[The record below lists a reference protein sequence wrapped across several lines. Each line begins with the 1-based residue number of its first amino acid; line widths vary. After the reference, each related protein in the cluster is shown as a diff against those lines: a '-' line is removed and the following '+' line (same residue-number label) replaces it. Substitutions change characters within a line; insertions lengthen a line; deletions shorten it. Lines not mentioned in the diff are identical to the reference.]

1 MIELPPQ
8 ERLDRYL
15 ELSRGR
21 LKIKRFLGGGTDG
34 SVWESF
40 QKTAIKVLSHERG
53 YYNERDTYL
62 RLQEWGLTPQI
73 DGFWV
78 PELVGYHDELMIV
91 EMEMMQDPP
100 YIIDFAKVRLNS
112 SPDFS
117 DEVLE
122 AADQKGLEE
131 FEHNWPA
138 VKSLLRTLEDYLI
151 YYLDPRPGNITFKD
165 LR

>member
-1 MIELPPQ
+1 M
-8 ERLDRYL
+8 
-15 ELSRGR
+15 ELSAGR

-34 SVWESF
+34 NVWETFS
-40 QKTAIKVLSHERG
+40 KTAIKVLNHERG

-62 RLQEWGLTPQI
+62 RFKEWGLTEQI

-78 PELVGYHDELMIV
+78 PELVGSDDELMIV
-91 EMEMMQDPP
+91 EMEIMQDPP

-122 AADQKGLEE
+122 AVDQKGLEE

-138 VKSLLRTLEDYLI
+138 VKSLLQTLEGYLI

-165 LR
+165 MR